1 MENVK
6 KILNKE
12 VANFAVLYTKLHN
25 YHWFVKGNLF
35 YTLHAKFEEFYDAV
49 TGYYDEV
56 AERLLMVGGYPSA
69 TMKDY
74 LSLSTIQEAD
84 GKETSEEMVRNVLKD
99 FEIVVTEL
107 VQGIKVA
114 NDVGDDVT
122 ADLFVGISKDLQ
134 KQAWMLRTVIA

>member
-35 YTLHAKFEEFYDAV
+35 YTLHAKFEELYDAV
-49 TGYYDEV
+49 TGYYDNT
-56 AERLLMVGGYPSA
+56 AERLLMVGGCPTA
-69 TMKDY
+69 TMKEC
-74 LSLSTIQEAD
+74 LSLATIQKAT
-84 GKETSEEMVRNVLKD
+84 GKEAAEEMVRYILKD
-99 FEIVVTEL
+99 FETVVTEL
-107 VQGIKVA
+107 NEGIKA
-114 NDVGDDVT
+114 SNDAGDDVT
-122 ADLFVGISKDLQ
+122 ADLLVGISKDLQ